1 MTANEL
7 HPVWLI
13 ALSAAVSTIRITVML
28 NVLAL
33 LKKGWTV
40 LVRRVRTQGVNT
52 TIVWLYGRGMPALT
66 GSPLLQYS
74 EVTPHLYV
82 GPQFRGPGKRM
93 LQARGINAC
102 VNMRIEHDDAA
113 LGLALERYLHLPTID
128 DDAPSLEHFEQGV
141 AFIRE
146 VIAEGGK
153 VYIHC
158 GAGVGR
164 APSMAAAYLMAEGHT
179 LEEAIAL
186 IRKPRPFIAITSPQM
201 QQLRKLEAHYQT
213 QDIP

>member
-1 MTANEL
+1 MQNL
-7 HPVWLI
+7 
-13 ALSAAVSTIRITVML
+13 
-28 NVLAL
+28 LAL
-33 LKKGWTV
+33 LQKGWQV
-40 LVRRVRTQGVNT
+40 LVRRVRTQGIT
-52 TIVWLYGRGMPALT
+52 TTLVWMYGRGVPYLT

-74 EVTPHLYV
+74 EITPNLYV
-82 GPQFRGPGKRM
+82 GPQYRESGKRL

-102 VNMRIEHDDAA
+102 VNMRIERDDAA

-128 DDAPSLEHFEQGV
+128 DAAPSLEHLEQGV

-146 VIAEGGK
+146 VIGSGGK

-164 APSMAAAYLMAEGHT
+164 APSMAAAYLMAEGHS

-186 IRKPRPFIAITSPQM
+186 IRKPRPFIAITPPQLE
-201 QQLRKLEAHYQT
+201 QLRKLETHFQT
-213 QDIP
+213 QKTT

>member
-1 MTANEL
+1 MQ
-7 HPVWLI
+7 
-13 ALSAAVSTIRITVML
+13 

-40 LVRRVRTQGVNT
+40 FSRRVQTQGLKT
-52 TIVWLYGRGMPALT
+52 TLVWMYGRGVPFLT

-74 EVTPHLYV
+74 EVTPNLFV
-82 GPQFRGPGKRM
+82 GPQYRERGKRL

-102 VNMRIEHDDAA
+102 VNMRIECDDAA
-113 LGLALERYLHLPTID
+113 MGLDLEHYLHLPTID
-128 DDAPSLEHFEQGV
+128 DDAPSLEHFERGV
-141 AFIRE
+141 GFIRE
-146 VIAEGGK
+146 VLASGGK

-179 LEEAIAL
+179 LDDALAL
-186 IRKPRPFIAITSPQM
+186 IRKPRPFIAITPPQM
-201 QQLRKLEAHYQT
+201 KQLRALEALYQAQSHT
-213 QDIP
+213 QTVA